1 MREHAA
7 SVHKA
12 GEDVDEP
19 GKIGAQSPGTDVSSL
34 SPGQQAL
41 VILYIGVSVWYLT
54 WRPTSFNPDAMLFS
68 GLVYGAEAFG
78 FVCALLYLFMCWS
91 LRQRQPMPVLPGMSA
106 DVFIPT
112 INEPVDMIRRTLL
125 SAKRMSHVGQVW
137 LLDDGNRR
145 EMAELAQ
152 QLGCRYLARTENSHA
167 KAGNLNNALRHCT
180 AEYIAVFDADHAP
193 ARTFLE
199 ETLGF
204 FADPGMAF
212 VQTPQDFYNL
222 DSFQHRVN
230 RRDSLV
236 WSEQMLFFRVIQPG
250 KDRLN
255 AAFFCGSCA
264 VIRRSALDDIGGF
277 ATGTVTEDIHTSL
290 LLHKRGWRSAYYGRS
305 LAFGLAPSTAMP
317 FLKQRLRWG
326 QGAMQMWRREGVLT
340 TPGLTLSQRL
350 AYLATLMAYFEGWQ
364 RAILFLGPVVVLSLG
379 VLPIN
384 AIDREFLI
392 RFIPYLV
399 LNYWVFEEVAR
410 GYGRSLLTEQYTMIR
425 FAVFITAT
433 FGFFLRKLRFVVTP
447 KHMGQADATRR
458 ILWPQYAVLAANA
471 TAIPVGIFIHWR
483 HGSLETGALIAN
495 VLWASLTLGVA
506 ALAIR
511 YALRLSGFRRREYRF
526 PLPVPFKVRLL
537 PHGSMARASDISPLG
552 CRLSG
557 EVATRVSVG
566 EVITGQLL
574 LPTGELPV
582 TAVVRSRA
590 VPETPGGAGRPA
602 IGCEFQ
608 WASVEHRLQLESF
621 LFGSDLQLHLNGWE
635 ERVRTPLERLP
646 AWLGGTKRGPRMPA
660 SQGWSPLVYRH
671 SGSNQAIG
679 VGFISIPG
687 SEAIPRTVVT
697 LDQLPGISNVS
708 AHEITDAGPRHVTGR
723 LGETEMIETHSA
735 PLYLYRLTA

>member
-1 MREHAA
+1 MDVDK
-7 SVHKA
+7 SGKA
-12 GEDVDEP
+12 GSGQLD
-19 GKIGAQSPGTDVSSL
+19 ASSL
-34 SPGQQAL
+34 PLSIGQQVL

-54 WRPTSFNPDAMLFS
+54 WRPTSFNPDALLFS
-68 GLVYGAEAFG
+68 GLVYGAEVFG
-78 FVCALLYLFMCWS
+78 FACALLYLFMCWS
-91 LRQRQPMPVLPGMSA
+91 LRQRQPVPVLPGMTA
-106 DVFIPT
+106 DVFVPT
-112 INEPVDMIRRTLL
+112 INEPVDMVRRTLM
-125 SAKRMSHVGQVW
+125 SATRMPHVGQVW
-137 LLDDGNRR
+137 LLDDGNRP
-145 EMAELAQ
+145 EMAELAH

-167 KAGNLNNALRHCT
+167 KAGNLNNALRHCK
-180 AEYIAVFDADHAP
+180 AELIAIFDADHAP

-204 FADPGMAF
+204 FVDPKMAF

-222 DSFQHRVN
+222 DSFQHRVD
-230 RRDSLV
+230 RRESLV

-290 LLHKRGWRSAYYGRS
+290 LLHKRGWNSAYYARS
-305 LAFGLAPSTAMP
+305 LAFGLAPSTAIP

-350 AYLATLMAYFEGWQ
+350 AYLATLLAYFEGWQ
-364 RAILFLGPVVVLSLG
+364 RAILFLAPVVVLSLG
-379 VLPIN
+379 VLPIV

-392 RFIPYLV
+392 RFVPYLL
-399 LNYWVFEEVAR
+399 LNDWVFEEVAR

-447 KHMGQADATRR
+447 KQMGEADATRR
-458 ILWPQYAVLAANA
+458 TLWPQYAVLAANA
-471 TAIPVGIFIHWR
+471 AAIPVGILIHWHR
-483 HGSLETGALIAN
+483 GSLPTGAMVAN
-495 VLWASLTLGVA
+495 VIWASLTLGVA

-511 YALRLSGFRRREYRF
+511 YALRLAGFRRREYRF
-526 PLPVPFKVRLL
+526 PLPVPFKARLQ

-557 EVATRVSVG
+557 DVAARVSVG
-566 EVITGQLL
+566 DTIPGTLL
-574 LPTGELPV
+574 LPTGELAV
-582 TAVVRSRA
+582 TAVVRSHNA
-590 VPETPGGAGRPA
+590 PGPEEGAGRPE
-602 IGCEFQ
+602 IGCEFR
-608 WASVEHRLQLESF
+608 WDSVEARLQLETF

-635 ERVRTPLERLP
+635 ERVRTPLERLS
-646 AWLGGTKRGPRMPA
+646 AWLGGARPGPRLPTGR
-660 SQGWSPLVYRH
+660 GWSPFVYRQA
-671 SGSNQAIG
+671 GSKDAIG
-679 VGFISIPG
+679 VGFISAPG
-687 SEAIPRTVVT
+687 PGETPRTVVT
-697 LDQLPGISNVS
+697 LDQLPAMSKVS
-708 AHEITDAGPRHVTGR
+708 AHEVTDAGPRHVTGR
-723 LGETEMIETHSA
+723 LGDTELIETRSA